1 MDGEEEE
8 EENDQGLLSKTSQ
21 VVSELQLAE
30 KEVVT
35 RTKELSE
42 ETRAHPHNIGKR
54 DRGILFYS
62 DPEVG

>member
-1 MDGEEEE
+1 MIQEEAEEEDGDGE
-8 EENDQGLLSKTSQ
+8 GILSKTSK

-42 ETRAHPHNIGKR
+42 RTRAQPRDIGKR
-54 DRGILFYS
+54 EGTT
-62 DPEVG
+62 